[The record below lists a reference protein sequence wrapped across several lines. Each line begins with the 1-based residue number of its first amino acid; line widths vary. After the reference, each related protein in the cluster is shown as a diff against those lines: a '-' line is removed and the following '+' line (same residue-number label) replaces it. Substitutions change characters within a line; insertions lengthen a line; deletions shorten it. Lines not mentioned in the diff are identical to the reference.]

1 MDIKNLDQLDWIE
14 ADIKLVKELMEK
26 YILKIRL

>member
-1 MDIKNLDQLDWIE
+1 MEIKNLDQLDWIE

-26 YILKIRL
+26 YITLI

>member
-26 YILKIRL
+26 YITLI